1 MPARRN
7 ATRPLNLGIVG
18 CGFVTRTRHLPALRR
33 VPEVRVVAVADV
45 DPAAARDV
53 ADRWG
58 IPRRHADGRDLV
70 ADPAVEA
77 VAVCVPAACHVEV
90 ALAALE
96 AGKHVL
102 VEKPLALSL
111 EEADRL
117 LERASRSRPKTL
129 FGFNLR
135 WHRLVRTA
143 REMIR
148 AGRIGTI
155 QSVCTTYSDAVL
167 GRPGLPA
174 WRARRA
180 LGGGALLEKAVHH
193 VDLWRFLLD
202 DEVAEVFGFTC
213 AGRGEDQTAVITARM
228 RKGALAT
235 ALVMD
240 ASAVRNELALYGDA
254 GGLGIDCYRSDGLAV
269 APTVGAP
276 GAPRVRLRRIA
287 SSIVQIATHLG
298 DIRRGGVFDASYE
311 AEWRHFVDVIRRDA
325 PPGCTLEDGRRALE
339 VVLAAMQSDAS
350 GAPVRLDGRGAR

>member
-7 ATRPLNLGIVG
+7 ATQPLNLGIVG

-45 DPAAARDV
+45 DPASARDV

-58 IPRRHADGRDLV
+58 IPRRHADGRALV

-111 EEADRL
+111 AEADRL
-117 LERASRSRPKTL
+117 LERASRSLPKAL

-167 GRPGLPA
+167 SRPGLPA
-174 WRARRA
+174 WRVRRE
-180 LGGGALLEKAVHH
+180 LGGGALLE
-193 VDLWRFLLD
+193 RPYTTS
-202 DEVAEVFGFTC
+202 TC
-213 AGRGEDQTAVITARM
+213 GASCSTTRWPRSSASPARAAARIRRPSSRRGCGR
-228 RKGALAT
+228 ALAT

-254 GGLGIDCYRSDGLAV
+254 GGLGVDCYRSDGS
-269 APTVGAP
+269 PSRPVGAP
-276 GAPRVRLRRIA
+276 GAPRGYGASPPPSCRSPRASATSGGAA
-287 SSIVQIATHLG
+287 SSTPPT
-298 DIRRGGVFDASYE
+298 RPSGGTSS
-311 AEWRHFVDVIRRDA
+311 
-325 PPGCTLEDGRRALE
+325 T
-339 VVLAAMQSDAS
+339 
-350 GAPVRLDGRGAR
+350 